1 MTESRQKRKGLETMQ
16 VRLFTAQPA
25 GGAAAWDELKKE
37 TGVCVPGGTRFSA
50 SEVFTFRCWR
60 HYRYGNWALLRS
72 GCSVPKTEPLVME
85 GTG

>member
-37 TGVCVPGGTRFSA
+37 TRVCVRGGTRFSA
-50 SEVFTFRCWR
+50 SEVFTFRCWC
-60 HYRYGNWALLRS
+60 GVALAFLS
-72 GCSVPKTEPLVME
+72 LKSSPFAVDATIDMV
-85 GTG
+85 TGLF